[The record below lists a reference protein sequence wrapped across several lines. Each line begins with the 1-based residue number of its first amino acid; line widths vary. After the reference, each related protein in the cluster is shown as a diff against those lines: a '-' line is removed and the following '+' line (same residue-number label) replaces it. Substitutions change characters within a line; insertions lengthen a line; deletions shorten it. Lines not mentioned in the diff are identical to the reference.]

1 MLRDLIVNAKYHWI
15 RFTGQLG
22 DPKRT
27 FLSLQPNVGDVG
39 DLGFHVPYRIRK
51 RAKETR
57 NQRTGVRITLGA
69 RAKRCHVIDG
79 LLPPSRSLTKNH
91 LQFLRPLHF
100 GFTVARRHAMAKQ
113 KQRMAVT
120 HKRDR
125 KNLEFHLLDTSH
137 FALEEDGGEIARYM
151 ENFLG
156 KQVKRPRTAA

>member
-1 MLRDLIVNAKYHWI
+1 
-15 RFTGQLG
+15 
-22 DPKRT
+22 
-27 FLSLQPNVGDVG
+27 
-39 DLGFHVPYRIRK
+39 
-51 RAKETR
+51 
-57 NQRTGVRITLGA
+57 
-69 RAKRCHVIDG
+69 
-79 LLPPSRSLTKNH
+79 
-91 LQFLRPLHF
+91 
-100 GFTVARRHAMAKQ
+100 MAKQ